1 MTKVPESLLKKRRR
15 DERLAKERAAAK
27 AAATAQ
33 RKVNRKASF
42 KSAER
47 YVKEYR
53 QQENEL
59 IRLRRQAKKHGN
71 LFLEPEGKV
80 VFVIRIRGILGL
92 APKTRKILQLMRLR
106 QIHNGVF
113 LRMNKATLHMLRLV
127 EPYVAY
133 GYPNVK
139 SVRELIYKRGF
150 GKVNKQ
156 RIPLTNNNIIEKVL
170 GDKGIICMEDLIH
183 EIITCGPEFKVANNF
198 LFPFRLTSPK
208 GGFRKKLEHFNEG
221 GSA

>member
-15 DERLAKERAAAK
+15 DERLAKERAATK
-27 AAATAQ
+27 AADTL
-33 RKVNRKASF
+33 RRKAKRKSAF
-42 KSAER
+42 KSAEK

-139 SVRELIYKRGF
+139 AVRQLIYKRGF

-170 GDKGIICMEDLIH
+170 GNKGIICVEDLIH

-208 GGFRKKLEHFNEG
+208 G
-221 GSA
+221 